1 MKSNIKVIFFKVVG
15 SCFCL
20 LHKNNKQPLK
30 LCLASVEKFNKPKE
44 KKIDN
49 YIKETNSISNRRQRT
64 TKYRARG
71 F

>member
-20 LHKNNKQPLK
+20 LHKNNK